1 MVMDDMGV
9 AQPLPSRPSEG
20 DAAVEGLDR
29 RERSVSMDS
38 VSLCTDGFEFFRE
51 KRPMLSFAARPVK
64 TKRGFLSR

>member
-1 MVMDDMGV
+1 
-9 AQPLPSRPSEG
+9 
-20 DAAVEGLDR
+20 
-29 RERSVSMDS
+29 MDS